1 MRNRNGLSLGLPL
14 AALVMVLDQVSKW
27 WIVEVVMQ
35 PPQVIPVLPF
45 FNIVMAW
52 NRGVSFGLFNE
63 ESVFSQWFLPVLL
76 LAIVAVLLEWLRR
89 SEHRYTAVALGLII
103 GGALGNVIDRVHYGA
118 VADFLDVH
126 AFGWHWPAFNV
137 ADSGITVGA
146 VMLVL
151 ESLFGGAEKNNNK
164 SAKRTGD
171 G

>member
-1 MRNRNGLSLGLPL
+1 MKNWTGLRLGLPL
-14 AALVMVLDQVSKW
+14 AALVLVLDQVSKW
-27 WIVEVVMQ
+27 WIVEVVME

-45 FNIVMAW
+45 FNLVMGW

-63 ESVFSQWFLPVLL
+63 ESLLSQWFLPLL
-76 LAIVAVLLEWLRR
+76 ALAIVAVLVVWLHR
-89 SEHRYTAVALGLII
+89 SEHRYTAVAIGLVI

-126 AFGWHWPAFNV
+126 AFGYHWPAFNV
-137 ADSGITVGA
+137 ADSGIAVGA

-151 ESLFGGAEKNNNK
+151 ESLFGGAEKNRK
-164 SAKRTGD
+164 EGAKRTGD